1 MQRQEQQQL
10 ASSSNGGTCCR
21 GSCRHLAIALA
32 TAPMSLPNDR
42 PWGLQKETQ
51 SYLLLRQLPPRFCCC
66 CCCCRRL
73 LLLLLPACLLACLR
87 VCSCLLS
94 KEFAVLEAASCEG
107 ATRRIMIRIIIS
119 MSSFWLLAFSGLQP
133 KWPQVQMQPKWLR
146 R

>member
-66 CCCCRRL
+66 CLPAAPAAPVAPASCRRNSL
-73 LLLLLPACLLACLR
+73 
-87 VCSCLLS
+87 
-94 KEFAVLEAASCEG
+94 
-107 ATRRIMIRIIIS
+107 
-119 MSSFWLLAFSGLQP
+119 FWKPLVA
-133 KWPQVQMQPKWLR
+133 KVQQEE
-146 R
+146 